1 MLENLN
7 KKKKILY
14 PNIASALD
22 FLNYLKN
29 PWQTIDEK
37 GSTFTIQKQFKELN
51 KIKEEA
57 RSETNSTE
65 GIATA
70 ALGKSDS
77 INFRSNGTVVLQRHQ
92 VGCGLDGVMG

>member
-29 PWQTIDEK
+29 PGQTIDEK
-37 GSTFTIQKQFKELN
+37 GSTFTIQKQFKELD

-57 RSETNSTE
+57 RSEINGTK
-65 GIATA
+65 GIAAA

-77 INFRSNGTVVLQRHQ
+77 R
-92 VGCGLDGVMG
+92 D